1 MTELSDAS
9 DAVSCSMGVDSG
21 NNSEFGSRLSL
32 SAANDMTRVQRCQ
45 RKIAELDKEA
55 ERARQY
61 NRNLMAEFAEQLKVR
76 TTFFSMYRGCIS
88 GRQLNWTTAL
98 FWPKWTTAIWTRFL

>member
-1 MTELSDAS
+1 MDELTKEMELLRMTELSDTS

-32 SAANDMTRVQRCQ
+32 SAVNDMSRVQRCQ
-45 RKIAELDKEA
+45 RKIGELDKEA

-61 NRNLMAEFAEQLKVR
+61 NRNLMAEFAEQLKVN
-76 TTFFSMYRGCIS
+76 IEE
-88 GRQLNWTTAL
+88 NWR
-98 FWPKWTTAIWTRFL
+98 W

>member
-1 MTELSDAS
+1 MDELSKEMELLRMTELEHTSD
-9 DAVSCSMGVDSG
+9 VSCSLGVDSG

-32 SAANDMTRVQRCQ
+32 SAANDMGRVQRCQ

-61 NRNLMAEFAEQLKVR
+61 NRNLMAEFAEQLKV
-76 TTFFSMYRGCIS
+76 
-88 GRQLNWTTAL
+88 N
-98 FWPKWTTAIWTRFL
+98 